1 MLHLPTPRT
10 NHAQNNQSCSLY
22 SYTRNSFNRS
32 FAMSTN
38 RITKKQTHT
47 KSGDVTIYGLRMGYI
62 QASPSYPTVNISL
75 EWSHQYNDIVVRG
88 TCSQGK
94 KIAKR
99 FSKISYARAYLKS
112 FT

>member
-1 MLHLPTPRT
+1 MLHLQK
-10 NHAQNNQSCSLY
+10 QNDTSTNQSNSLY

-32 FAMSTN
+32 VAMSTN

-75 EWSHQYNDIVVRG
+75 EWSYQYDDIVVRG

-99 FSKISYARAYLKS
+99 FSKISYARAYFKS